1 MPLVAEA
8 YAAARPGEGYDLD
21 AAMVLAAGLEGIE
34 QKIDPGEPNRDNM
47 YLKTPQELAA
57 LGVET
62 LPRSLHEAIEAFAAD
77 PLSKAV
83 MGESMFNA
91 YVEFKRAEWEEYHN
105 HVSDWERDRYATF
118 Y

>member
-1 MPLVAEA
+1 
-8 YAAARPGEGYDLD
+8 
-21 AAMVLAAGLEGIE
+21 
-34 QKIDPGEPNRDNM
+34 M
-47 YLKTPQELAA
+47 YLKRPEELDA
-57 LGVET
+57 LGIKT

-91 YVEFKRAEWEEYHN
+91 YVQFKRAESEEYHN